1 MEIVWTKK
9 AIESFKELAFYLNNS
24 FGRRVSASVIGKVI
38 SNVNDLVLNPSR
50 GKKYESDRNLKF
62 EFRFFYNK

>member
-38 SNVNDLVLNPSR
+38 SNVNDLVLNPS
-50 GKKYESDRNLKF
+50 
-62 EFRFFYNK
+62 